1 MKMTKTSPAQELERF
16 LNYVEACTQEYRLA
30 YDSVNQEDRR
40 LQDLVHDMEFARDKA
55 ERNRIATRLHNSR
68 VLRRQNKD
76 IVKRNEG
83 LVKFFEDQ
91 NHRATL
97 NKMRQ
102 LLGRQRKE
110 EEYLAGE
117 RTYKPRIKD

>member
-1 MKMTKTSPAQELERF
+1 MKGTSPAQELQRF
-16 LNYVEACTQEYRLA
+16 LNYVDACAQEYRLA
-30 YDSVNQEDRR
+30 YDAVNEEDRR
-40 LQDLVHDMEFARDKA
+40 LQDLIHEMEFAADKA

-76 IVKRNEG
+76 IVKRDEA
-83 LVKFFEDQ
+83 LVKFFEDPG
-91 NHRATL
+91 NRAML

-117 RTYKPRIKD
+117 RVYKPRVGKG

>member
-1 MKMTKTSPAQELERF
+1 MKGTSPAKELERF
-16 LNYVEACTQEYRLA
+16 LNYVEACAQEYRLA
-30 YDSVNQEDRR
+30 YDAVNEEDRR
-40 LQDLVHDMEFARDKA
+40 LQDLVHEMEFARDKA

-68 VLRRQNKD
+68 VTRRQNKD

-91 NHRATL
+91 NHRVTL

-110 EEYLAGE
+110 EEYLTGE

>member
-1 MKMTKTSPAQELERF
+1 MKETSPAQELQRF
-16 LNYVEACTQEYRLA
+16 LNYVDACAQEYRLA
-30 YDSVNQEDRR
+30 YDAVNEEDRR
-40 LQDLVHDMEFARDKA
+40 LQDLIHEMEFAADKA

-76 IVKRNEG
+76 IVKRDEA
-83 LVKFFEDQ
+83 LVKFFEDPG
-91 NHRATL
+91 NRAML

-117 RTYKPRIKD
+117 RVYKPRVGKG